1 MNFAMNWFART
12 GWWYRPVAWPGWL
25 LSLLF
30 VAFLVWAFVDID
42 GRSHSAS
49 DTLMN
54 WSIYVVL
61 TALSYLLV
69 AFWAR
74 RRD

>member
-1 MNFAMNWFART
+1 MNWFARF

-25 LSLLF
+25 LSSLLT
-30 VAFLVWAFVDID
+30 VFLVWAFLDID

-54 WSIYVVL
+54 WAFCVFFA
-61 TALSYLLV
+61 ALAYWLV
-69 AFWAR
+69 AYWTR